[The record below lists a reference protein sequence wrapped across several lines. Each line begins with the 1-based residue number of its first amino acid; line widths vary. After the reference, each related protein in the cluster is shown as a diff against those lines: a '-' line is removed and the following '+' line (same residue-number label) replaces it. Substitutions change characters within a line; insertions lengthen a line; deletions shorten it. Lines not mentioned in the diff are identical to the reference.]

1 VQTEKIL
8 TIFRERAFD
17 LEPITTRKL
26 KLLVQRYRQR
36 LAFQIVSVI
45 EDLIVSIQC
54 RLEFEGRSS
63 SEIWPSDMDDV
74 LHSSLHR
81 N

>member
-1 VQTEKIL
+1 
-8 TIFRERAFD
+8 
-17 LEPITTRKL
+17 
-26 KLLVQRYRQR
+26 VQRYRQR